1 MLCSCNS
8 DSVLAGLKQFAIYHS
23 FCPFVKSE
31 MAIKFVFVVFC
42 LLLLQS
48 SEAVKLLARQES
60 PPLNRDCSAQEEQEL
75 LDAFTPDC
83 RDAFDA
89 ALDFTNV
96 LTILGTLND
105 PSNFVALCSNSCLPS
120 LLEYTE
126 ECYGTTDGLVE
137 LISRGVCLFNINGT
151 MCYTAIFNSLVDFD
165 NSWQARVRNEC
176 FVNFPF
182 PQKPLADMNTEQF
195 PICSDS
201 CREGLRQFN
210 DEFGC
215 CVNSIYNN
223 TFVGEHLPFAGN
235 ELWTRCGIIS
245 ESPGF
250 CSSAVVA
257 SALSTGIYSLIV
269 IITLGTM
276 FL

>member
-1 MLCSCNS
+1 M
-8 DSVLAGLKQFAIYHS
+8 
-23 FCPFVKSE
+23 
-31 MAIKFVFVVFC
+31 
-42 LLLLQS
+42 
-48 SEAVKLLARQES
+48 KLLARQES
-60 PPLNRDCSAQEEQEL
+60 PPLNRDCSAQEEQNL

-89 ALDFTNV
+89 AFDLTNV
-96 LTILGTLND
+96 LSLLGNLND
-105 PSNFVALCSNSCLPS
+105 PSNIVTLCSDTCLPS
-120 LLEYTE
+120 FLEYTE
-126 ECYGTTDGLVE
+126 GCFGTTTDGLVE
-137 LISRGVCLFNINGT
+137 LLTRDVCLFNMNGT
-151 MCYTAIFNSLVDFD
+151 MCYTATFNSLANFND
-165 NSWQARVRNEC
+165 SWQARVRSEC
-176 FVNFPF
+176 FVDFPF
-182 PQKPLADMNTEQF
+182 PPEQTLADMDTELQT
-195 PICSDS
+195 ICSDS

-223 TFVGEHLPFAGN
+223 SFLGEHLPFAGN
-235 ELWTRCGIIS
+235 ELWSRCGIIS

-257 SALSTGIYSLIV
+257 SALSTGIYSLI

>member
-1 MLCSCNS
+1 
-8 DSVLAGLKQFAIYHS
+8 
-23 FCPFVKSE
+23 
-31 MAIKFVFVVFC
+31 MALKFVFVVFC

-60 PPLNRDCSAQEEQEL
+60 PPLNRDCSAQEEQNL
-75 LDAFTPDC
+75 LDAFTPGSDC
-83 RDAFDA
+83 KDAFDA

-96 LTILGTLND
+96 LSLLGNLAD
-105 PSNFVALCSNSCLPS
+105 PSNYTTLCSNSCLPL

-126 ECYGTTDGLVE
+126 GCFGTTDGLVE
-137 LISRGVCLFNINGT
+137 LFTRDVCLFNMNGT
-151 MCYTAIFNSLVDFD
+151 MCYTATFNSLANIT
-165 NSWQARVRNEC
+165 NSWQVRVRSEC
-176 FVNFPF
+176 FVDFPF
-182 PQKPLADMNTEQF
+182 FQQPLADMDTEQF
-195 PICSDS
+195 PICSDE

-235 ELWTRCGIIS
+235 ELWSRCGIIS

-257 SALSTGIYSLIV
+257 STLSTGIYSLIV

>member
-1 MLCSCNS
+1 MALKLIIVASC
-8 DSVLAGLKQFAIYHS
+8 LF
-23 FCPFVKSE
+23 
-31 MAIKFVFVVFC
+31 
-42 LLLLQS
+42 LLQS
-48 SEAVKLLARQES
+48 SDAIKLVARQES
-60 PPLNRDCSAQEEQEL
+60 PPLNRDCSAQEEQDL

-89 ALDFTNV
+89 ALDLTNV
-96 LTILGTLND
+96 LSLLVNFGV
-105 PSNFVALCSNSCLPS
+105 PSNFVTLCSDACLPS

-126 ECYGTTDGLVE
+126 GCFGTTDGLVE
-137 LISRGVCLFNINGT
+137 LLTRDICLLNMNGT
-151 MCYTAIFNSLVDFD
+151 MCYTATFNSLANFT
-165 NSWQARVRNEC
+165 NSWQARVRSEC
-176 FVNFPF
+176 FVDFLF
-182 PQKPLADMNTEQF
+182 AQQPLADMDTEQF
-195 PICSDS
+195 PICSDE

-210 DEFGC
+210 DELGC
-215 CVNSIYNN
+215 CLNNIYNN

-257 SALSTGIYSLIV
+257 STLSTGIYSLII